1 MAAVRAA
8 PPNENILGFGA
19 ILMPSGEQSKS
30 EAATTTLST
39 EEQLFLAIEALA
51 ELVVLFDAADRIVI
65 ANAAW
70 RDLNK
75 EVEETTRP
83 GVKFEDH
90 LRALLARKLIP
101 EAIGREEEWL
111 RERMERHR
119 NPTGS
124 FELTRQNGRRTRV
137 FEQRLPNGGT
147 ILILSDI
154 TDSKLAERALRESEE
169 RFRAVV
175 NNSPTKIHIKDAEG
189 RYLLINDLAGQ
200 LFGFTEETAL
210 GKSTFDLFPKDKAE
224 AFAAHDR
231 MVMDSG
237 KAVEQ
242 EEEWQRGDELRTFLT
257 IKFPICDHAGEVT
270 GVGAIGTDITDRKK
284 VEAALRESEAQLQE
298 RIAELEQAQQRLQRQ
313 GADLVR
319 LAADLQVAR
328 DQAESANRAKS
339 EFLAT
344 MSHELRTPLNAI
356 IGFSEIMMAERLG
369 PIGTGSYRDY
379 AQDINVSGLHLL
391 SLINDILDLSK
402 VESGL
407 DELHEVNIDVPEMVD
422 SVLRLVK
429 QRARTGGVAL
439 EPKITKDLPWL
450 FGDERKLKQILVN
463 LLTNAIKFTDTG
475 GKVSIDCHCDRDG
488 RHIFVVADSGIGIA
502 EKDIP
507 KAMSQFGQVDSA
519 FNRKHEGTGLGL
531 PLTKALVEM
540 HGGTMDLT
548 SEIGAGTTVTLC
560 FPASRNVSRGESAL
574 G

>member
-1 MAAVRAA
+1 
-8 PPNENILGFGA
+8 
-19 ILMPSGEQSKS
+19 MPSGKESKS
-30 EAATTTLST
+30 EAAPTTLST
-39 EEQLFLAIEALA
+39 EEQLSFAIEALA
-51 ELVVLFDAADRIVI
+51 ELVVLFDAEDRIVL

-90 LRALLARKLIP
+90 LHALLAKQLIP
-101 EAIGREEEWL
+101 EAIGREEDWL

-124 FELTRQNGRRTRV
+124 FELARQNGKRTRV

-210 GKSTFDLFPKDKAE
+210 GKSTYELFPKDKAN
-224 AFAAHDR
+224 AFAAHDQ

-242 EEEWQRGDELRTFLT
+242 EEEWRRGDCVHTFLT
-257 IKFPICDHAGEVT
+257 VKFPIYGHAGNVT

-298 RIAELEQAQQRLQRQ
+298 RIAELEQAQRRLERQ

-319 LAADLQVAR
+319 LAADLKVAR
-328 DQAESANRAKS
+328 DQAETASRAKS

-369 PIGTGSYRDY
+369 PIGTASYRDY
-379 AQDINVSGLHLL
+379 AQDINDSGLHLL

-407 DELHEVNIDVPEMVD
+407 DELHEVNIDVQEMVD
-422 SVLRLVK
+422 AVVRLVN
-429 QRARTGGVAL
+429 QRARIGSVTL
-439 EPKITKDLPWL
+439 EHRVSKTLPWF

-475 GKVSIDCHCDRDG
+475 GTVSLDCQCDQEG
-488 RHIFVVADSGIGIA
+488 RHVFAVADTGIGIA
-502 EKDIP
+502 ENDIP

-531 PLTKALVEM
+531 PLTKALVEL
-540 HGGTMDLT
+540 HGGTMELK
-548 SEIGAGTTVTLC
+548 SKVGAGTTVTLC
-560 FPASRNVSRGESAL
+560 FPATRNVARADAAL

>member
-51 ELVVLFDAADRIVI
+51 ELVVLFDAEDRIVI

-270 GVGAIGTDITDRKK
+270 GVGACSARAPLWCAWQPTCK
-284 VEAALRESEAQLQE
+284 LRAT
-298 RIAELEQAQQRLQRQ
+298 RP
-313 GADLVR
+313 
-319 LAADLQVAR
+319 
-328 DQAESANRAKS
+328 NR
-339 EFLAT
+339 
-344 MSHELRTPLNAI
+344 P
-356 IGFSEIMMAERLG
+356 
-369 PIGTGSYRDY
+369 TG
-379 AQDINVSGLHLL
+379 Q
-391 SLINDILDLSK
+391 
-402 VESGL
+402 
-407 DELHEVNIDVPEMVD
+407 
-422 SVLRLVK
+422 
-429 QRARTGGVAL
+429 
-439 EPKITKDLPWL
+439 
-450 FGDERKLKQILVN
+450 
-463 LLTNAIKFTDTG
+463 
-475 GKVSIDCHCDRDG
+475 
-488 RHIFVVADSGIGIA
+488 
-502 EKDIP
+502 
-507 KAMSQFGQVDSA
+507 
-519 FNRKHEGTGLGL
+519 
-531 PLTKALVEM
+531 
-540 HGGTMDLT
+540 
-548 SEIGAGTTVTLC
+548 
-560 FPASRNVSRGESAL
+560 SRNSWPP
-574 G
+574 

>member
-51 ELVVLFDAADRIVI
+51 ELVVLFDAEDRIVI

>member
-1 MAAVRAA
+1 
-8 PPNENILGFGA
+8 
-19 ILMPSGEQSKS
+19 
-30 EAATTTLST
+30 
-39 EEQLFLAIEALA
+39 
-51 ELVVLFDAADRIVI
+51 
-65 ANAAW
+65 
-70 RDLNK
+70 
-75 EVEETTRP
+75 
-83 GVKFEDH
+83 
-90 LRALLARKLIP
+90 
-101 EAIGREEEWL
+101 
-111 RERMERHR
+111 
-119 NPTGS
+119 
-124 FELTRQNGRRTRV
+124 
-137 FEQRLPNGGT
+137 
-147 ILILSDI
+147 
-154 TDSKLAERALRESEE
+154 
-169 RFRAVV
+169 
-175 NNSPTKIHIKDAEG
+175 
-189 RYLLINDLAGQ
+189 
-200 LFGFTEETAL
+200 
-210 GKSTFDLFPKDKAE
+210 
-224 AFAAHDR
+224 
-231 MVMDSG
+231 
-237 KAVEQ
+237 
-242 EEEWQRGDELRTFLT
+242 
-257 IKFPICDHAGEVT
+257 
-270 GVGAIGTDITDRKK
+270 
-284 VEAALRESEAQLQE
+284 
-298 RIAELEQAQQRLQRQ
+298 
-313 GADLVR
+313 
-319 LAADLQVAR
+319 
-328 DQAESANRAKS
+328 
-339 EFLAT
+339 